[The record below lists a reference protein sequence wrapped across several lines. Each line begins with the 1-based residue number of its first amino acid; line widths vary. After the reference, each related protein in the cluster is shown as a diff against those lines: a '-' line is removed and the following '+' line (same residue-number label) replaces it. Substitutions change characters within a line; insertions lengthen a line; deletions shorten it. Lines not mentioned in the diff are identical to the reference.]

1 MILSVFGSPVPG
13 ATGAWLDA
21 GFASGL
27 VFALPL
33 GLAGIA
39 LLRFALLPRLGAS
52 VPPRR
57 EGTGGALFA
66 GFSAAVAL
74 LLTTLVPP
82 ILLGAFRPG
91 ASGYAPFVPVPGPA
105 MPSLAPTTFGFFAL
119 QSLVEEL
126 LFRAFFLTL
135 LAALVLLLARL
146 LFGRLPR
153 PGPLPLADEPLR
165 ALRAGRRWV
174 VAGLL
179 ANAGQS
185 VAFALLHARNPNVTP
200 LALLNIGLAGGV
212 LGWLYWGEGGVL
224 GCWTFHVLWN
234 FTLAALALPVSG
246 MTVEPPLLQTGIAG
260 AGLPF
265 LSGGAFGPEG
275 SILNTVGLAVVL
287 AILIRRSARKLP
299 TEYAETR

>member
-39 LLRFALLPRLGAS
+39 LLRFGLLPRLGS

-57 EGTGGALFA
+57 ERAARALFV
-66 GFSAAVAL
+66 GFSTAIAL
-74 LLTTLVPP
+74 LLATLVPP
-82 ILLGAFRPG
+82 VLLGAFQPG
-91 ASGYAPFVPVPGPA
+91 ASGYARFVPVPGPA
-105 MPSLAPTTFGFFAL
+105 TPSSAPSTFAFFAL

-126 LFRAFFLTL
+126 LFRALFLTL
-135 LAALVLLLARL
+135 FAAIVLLLARL
-146 LFGRLPR
+146 FFGRLLR
-153 PGPLPLADEPLR
+153 PGPLPLPDEPLR
-165 ALRAGRRWV
+165 ARRAGRRWI

-200 LALLNIGLAGGV
+200 LALLNIGLAGAV
-212 LGWLYWGEGGVL
+212 LGWMYWGEGGVL

-246 MTVEPPLLQTGIAG
+246 MTVEPPLLETGIAG
-260 AGLPF
+260 AGLPL

-275 SILNTVGLAVVL
+275 SILSTVALTAVL
-287 AILIRRSARKLP
+287 AILIRRSARKLS
-299 TEYAETR
+299 TEYAQTR